1 MKLVELALQG
11 VSHIEPVVFSDER
24 GMFRRHF
31 CTEEFAAHG
40 LAPTVAQGNISE
52 NLQSGTLRGFH
63 YQVGRCA
70 EAKTLSCMTGGIYD
84 VVVDLRQDSPTF
96 MQWVS
101 VEISADDRRSL
112 YVPAGCANAWL
123 TTAPNTILHYYMRE
137 MFSAESARGFR
148 YDDPA
153 FGVRWPMEPS
163 TISARD
169 RTFPNFDPASLEQS

>member
-1 MKLVELALQG
+1 
-11 VSHIEPVVFSDER
+11 
-24 GMFRRHF
+24 
-31 CTEEFAAHG
+31 
-40 LAPTVAQGNISE
+40 
-52 NLQSGTLRGFH
+52 
-63 YQVGRCA
+63 
-70 EAKTLSCMTGGIYD
+70 
-84 VVVDLRQDSPTF
+84 

-123 TTAPNTILHYYMRE
+123 TTAPNTILHYYMSE

-163 TISARD
+163 TISERD
-169 RTFPNFDPASLEQS
+169 RTFPDFDPASLEQS